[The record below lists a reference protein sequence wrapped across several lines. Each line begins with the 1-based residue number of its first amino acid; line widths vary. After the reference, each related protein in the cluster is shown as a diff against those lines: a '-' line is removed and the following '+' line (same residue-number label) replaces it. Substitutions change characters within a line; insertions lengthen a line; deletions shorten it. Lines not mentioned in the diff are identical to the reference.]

1 MLSYKKENLF
11 GKNKV
16 INNQQSANSNYF
28 IKKILKDTNS
38 IAIVGLSEKPNRPS
52 YFAAKYLQRKGY
64 KIIPVNPITKNKT
77 ILNEKVYKNLYEI
90 DKTPDMI
97 DLFVKQDKIRSFVDE
112 AIKIKPKTIWLQ
124 LGLNDDI
131 GKKKATNIGI
141 NFIMNKCPKIEFAR
155 LSGELGWAGINSNLI
170 SNKKILLK
178 K

>member
-1 MLSYKKENLF
+1 M
-11 GKNKV
+11 

-52 YFAAKYLQRKGY
+52 YFAAKYLQNKGY
-64 KIIPVNPITKNKT
+64 RIIPVNPITKNKT
-77 ILNEKVYKNLYEI
+77 ILSEKVYKSLDDIEQI
-90 DKTPDMI
+90 PDMV
-97 DLFVKQDKIRSFVDE
+97 DLFVRQDKIRSFVDE

>member
-1 MLSYKKENLF
+1 M
-11 GKNKV
+11 

-52 YFAAKYLQRKGY
+52 YFAAKYLQNKGY
-64 KIIPVNPITKNKT
+64 RIIPVNPITKNKT
-77 ILNEKVYKNLYEI
+77 ILSEKVYKSLDDIEQI
-90 DKTPDMI
+90 PDMV
-97 DLFVKQDKIRSFVDE
+97 DLFVRQDKIRSFVDE

-170 SNKKILLK
+170 SNQKILLK